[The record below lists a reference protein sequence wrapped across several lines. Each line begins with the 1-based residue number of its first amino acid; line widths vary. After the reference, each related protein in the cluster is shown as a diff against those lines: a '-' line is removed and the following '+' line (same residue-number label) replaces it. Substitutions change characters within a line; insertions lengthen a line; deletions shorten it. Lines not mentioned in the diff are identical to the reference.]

1 MTASSDPYQPLN
13 LLKVS
18 GNLPV
23 IPQILVQL
31 IDLCSQE
38 DIDLQAVARLVKKD
52 AALAAKVLQLCNSA
66 FIGARSAF
74 ADVTQA
80 VVYLG
85 ADTVRNLAISVSVQQ
100 VFRRVES
107 NGLLNIDRFWYHSY
121 ENAILAQRIAEA
133 TGYTN
138 PSEAYLAGLVHDLGK
153 LLMWM
158 AFPGKYAPLLL
169 KGIRCQGGRLAFLE
183 QEKLH
188 INHCD
193 AGAWLLRQWGLPSLI
208 SDAVRYHHH
217 PVDEVVEALALT
229 RIVYLADLLSHSDDP
244 EQECNEVAA
253 KLFRLAPGKVNELL
267 EGVDEQIHEVARRL
281 GIRIPSATKSALEP
295 EEPESK
301 KIHKQ
306 TTRELINRV
315 HDISQL
321 CGHLQSLLRAESV
334 DQILATVEESLLI
347 LFNLEPSLVL
357 LLTDDDTRMQAIT
370 SSQNK
375 LANQAA
381 SLNFTIAHHEH
392 SLPAQC
398 LSLGQLLHSFMARP
412 DMDPTMLDSQIISL
426 LGSEG
431 MLLIPLQAG
440 SVKIGALVLGVSKN
454 EHLNI
459 ISQSDPLLLLAGQAG
474 MAIHIQRLS
483 EQEAQRKIADQL
495 KGAAML
501 ARRIA
506 HEINNPVAILQ
517 NYLKVLELKLKD
529 NGDIQEE
536 LRIMAEECG
545 RIGTITSQLQDIT
558 RSEQISP
565 DKELDLNTF
574 LDKTIRL
581 YQAGQDREGEVS
593 LHFQPAPEPIA
604 LTTDE
609 NALRQIIT
617 NLIKNA
623 LEAVGSEGTVL
634 VEVATGKQDHD
645 HQVCIRV
652 CDNGPGLDPAVKDT
666 LFQAGTTTKGG
677 GHGGL
682 GLAIV
687 SNLVHHLGGMVE
699 VVEQDGNTIFSITL
713 PFSPH

>member
-1 MTASSDPYQPLN
+1 MTPAPDPYQPLN

-31 IDLCSQE
+31 IDLCGQE

-193 AGAWLLRQWGLPSLI
+193 AGAWLLKQWGLPSLI
-208 SDAVRYHHH
+208 GDAVRYHHH
-217 PVDEVVEALALT
+217 PVDDVAQALALT
-229 RIVYLADLLSHSDDP
+229 RIVYLADLLSHSEDP

-267 EGVDEQIHEVARRL
+267 EGVDDQIHEVARRL

-295 EEPESK
+295 EEMESK

-306 TTRELINRV
+306 TSQELISRV
-315 HDISQL
+315 RDTSQL
-321 CGHLQSLLRAESV
+321 CGHLQNLLRAGSAN
-334 DQILATVEESLLI
+334 QILATLEESLLI
-347 LFNLEPSLVL
+347 LFNLEPALVL
-357 LLTDDDTRMQAIT
+357 LLTDDKTRMQACT
-370 SSQNK
+370 SPKNK
-375 LANQAA
+375 LADQVQ
-381 SLNFTIAHHEH
+381 SLNFTIAHHDH
-392 SLPAQC
+392 SLPVQC
-398 LSLGQLLHSFMARP
+398 LVLGQLLHSFMARP

-431 MLLIPLQAG
+431 MILIPLQAG
-440 SVKIGALVLGVSKN
+440 SERIGVLILGVSKN

-459 ISQSDPLLLLAGQAG
+459 ISQSDPLLLLASQAG
-474 MAIHIQRLS
+474 MAIHMQALR
-483 EQEAQRKIADQL
+483 EREAQRKTADQL
-495 KGAAML
+495 KGAATL

-517 NYLKVLELKLKD
+517 NYLKVLEQKLKD
-529 NGDIQEE
+529 NGEIQEE

-558 RSEQISP
+558 GSEQVSP

-574 LDKTIRL
+574 LAKTIQL
-581 YQAGQDREGEVS
+581 YEAGQDKKGKIHF
-593 LHFQPAPEPIA
+593 HFQPAAEPII

-617 NLIKNA
+617 NLITNA
-623 LEAVGSEGTVL
+623 LDAVAGEGTVSIE
-634 VEVATGKQDHD
+634 VEAGEQDH
-645 HQVCIRV
+645 HHLACIRV
-652 CDNGPGLDPAVKDT
+652 CDDGPGLDPAVKDT

-687 SNLVHHLGGMVE
+687 SNLVRHLGGTVE
-699 VVEQDGNTIFSITL
+699 VAEQDGNTIFSITL